1 MFTIIKSNVIIILM
15 IYRNGVILMESNKKD
30 LKKWIILVLLIIIA
44 YWSINNLTTIG
55 VWLGNILH
63 IIFPFLLGGCLAFV
77 LNIPMNF
84 FEKKILKGN
93 NKKKTRK
100 KNKKLVRII
109 SIVFAILVILLVVAL
124 IVTLILPKLI
134 DIVNLLIGNIPYY
147 TEQITKLF
155 ENYGADITDI
165 NTIIKNANIDM
176 NEIKDKIIAQIP
188 TLLTSSIS
196 MVSNIISG
204 IATFLIAIVFAIYI
218 LVDKEKLQSQITKIL
233 YAYLNKEKANKI
245 INIGRVSKNIFKSF
259 LTVQCLEAT
268 ILGTLCVIGLL
279 IFKIP
284 YAVPIGVL
292 IGVTA
297 LIPIVGAFIGV
308 IIGSILI
315 LSISPIK
322 VVTFV
327 IFVLVLQQ
335 IEGNL
340 IYPRVVGNSIGL
352 PGMWVLAAVSI
363 GGSIGG
369 ILGMLLGV
377 PTATII
383 YTLLRKNV
391 YKKLEQN
398 IQVKE

>member
-1 MFTIIKSNVIIILM
+1 MFTIIKSNVIIIPI

-44 YWSINNLTTIG
+44 YWAINNLSIIG
-55 VWLGNILH
+55 GWISNILN
-63 IIFPFLLGGCLAFV
+63 IIFPFVLGGCLAFV
-77 LNIPMNF
+77 LNIPMTF
-84 FEKKILKGN
+84 FEKKILKQN
-93 NKKKTRK
+93 NKKKNKK
-100 KNKKLVRII
+100 KNKKLIRII
-109 SIVFAILVILLVVAL
+109 SIIFAILVILLVVAL

-134 DIVNLLIGNIPYY
+134 DIVNLLIANIPYY
-147 TEQITKLF
+147 TEEMTKLF

-196 MVSNIISG
+196 IVSNIISG

-218 LVDKEKLQSQITKIL
+218 LVDKEKLQGQATKLL
-233 YAYLNKEKANKI
+233 YAYLNKEKADKI
-245 INIGRVSKNIFKSF
+245 INIGRVSKNIFKNF

-391 YKKLEQN
+391 YKRLKEQ
-398 IQVKE
+398 K

>member
-1 MFTIIKSNVIIILM
+1 
-15 IYRNGVILMESNKKD
+15 MENNKKD
-30 LKKWIILVLLIIIA
+30 LKKWIILILLIIIA

-63 IIFPFLLGGCLAFV
+63 IIFPFVLGGCLAFV

-109 SIVFAILVILLVVAL
+109 SIIFAILVILLVVAL

-147 TEQITKLF
+147 TEQITKIF
-155 ENYGADITDI
+155 ENYGADISDI
-165 NTIIKNANIDM
+165 NTIVKNANIDM

-196 MVSNIISG
+196 IVSNIISG
-204 IATFLIAIVFAIYI
+204 ITTFLIAIVFAIYI
-218 LVDKEKLQSQITKIL
+218 LVDKEKLQDQATKLL
-233 YAYLNKEKANKI
+233 YAYLNKEKAEKI
-245 INIGRVSKNIFKSF
+245 INIGRVSKNIFKNF

-315 LSISPIK
+315 LSVSPIK
-322 VVTFV
+322 VITFV

-369 ILGMLLGV
+369 VLGMLLGV

-391 YKKLEQN
+391 YKRLKEQ
-398 IQVKE
+398 K